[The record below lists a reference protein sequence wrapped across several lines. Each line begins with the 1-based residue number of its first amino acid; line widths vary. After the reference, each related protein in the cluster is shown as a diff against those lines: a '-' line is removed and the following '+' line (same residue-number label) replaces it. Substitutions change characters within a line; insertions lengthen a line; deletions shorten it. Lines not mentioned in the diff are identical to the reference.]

1 MESIGVDEARLRGCG
16 WNTDAMLDML
26 RAKVLLL
33 SAVALAC
40 ARPAPSTCPPGEAK
54 PVAEAKPKADAS
66 SPPGDLPL
74 VKIVAFD
81 CEKYDVL
88 PNEAPPKGVIAPGA
102 GIRAWKGGGPF
113 GANWNV
119 EELRCAARAST
130 PCARGSVSF
139 TFRAGTHVVAE
150 RDVRVSDG
158 SADVEIVLPS
168 TAWESSYDSPAKA
181 AAPLRLPFKTA
192 AFRVQAVLN
201 CEAPTKASLRDWNY
215 RFVAADDVFV
225 AGFANGE

>member
-1 MESIGVDEARLRGCG
+1 MRCL
-16 WNTDAMLDML
+16 TML
-26 RAKVLLL
+26 RAEVLLL
-33 SAVALAC
+33 SVLALGC
-40 ARPAPSTCPPGEAK
+40 TRPVPPTSPPADAK
-54 PVAEAKPKADAS
+54 PAAEAKPKADAEANQKIDAS

-81 CEKYDVL
+81 CEKYNVF

-139 TFRAGTHVVAE
+139 TFRAAAHVIAE
-150 RDVRVSDG
+150 RNVRLSDG
-158 SADVEIVLPS
+158 TADVEIMFPS
-168 TAWESSYDSPAKA
+168 TAWERSYDNPAKGA
-181 AAPLRLPFKTA
+181 AR
-192 AFRVQAVLN
+192 
-201 CEAPTKASLRDWNY
+201 
-215 RFVAADDVFV
+215 
-225 AGFANGE
+225 